1 MTDNDNKNLLIKGK
15 LRNGKYVYKCSCC
28 GNEFEREKEETKENP
43 MCTNCFME
51 TVRYLDRKLF
61 M

>member
-1 MTDNDNKNLLIKGK
+1 MTKQTNKNWK
-15 LRNGKYVYKCSCC
+15 LKNGKYVYKCSYC
-28 GNEFEREKEETKENP
+28 GNEFEREKEEIKENP
-43 MCTNCFME
+43 ICTNCFME